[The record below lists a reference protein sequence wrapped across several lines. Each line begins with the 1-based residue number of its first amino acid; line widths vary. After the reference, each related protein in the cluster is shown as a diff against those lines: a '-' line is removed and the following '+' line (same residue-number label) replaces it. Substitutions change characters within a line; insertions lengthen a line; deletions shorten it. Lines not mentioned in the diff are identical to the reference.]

1 MLREGAPIGPEK
13 FHRQDPLGPAIT
25 TLGEMLVE
33 VSQGGG
39 VLTPEI
45 AEQRAKRFVKELVAG
60 LAEGFREASIHEPGS
75 YGTPHRGATQASIES
90 ASRVLMDLSEGNTPR
105 S

>member
-75 YGTPHRGATQASIES
+75 YRGATQASIES